1 MMNKIIDADESN
13 KALHLIAELKNHA
26 VITTGPETPHDFMDS
41 LLNGSRMVR
50 KERALTVKEEFE
62 NTITELRYEQQ
73 CLTTRLQEALDE
85 LGMISDY
92 HAREWERL

>member
-1 MMNKIIDADESN
+1 MMNKIIDAEEAN
-13 KALHLIAELKNHA
+13 KALQLIAELKKP
-26 VITTGPETPHDFMDS
+26 VITPDRETPHDFMDP

-50 KERALTVKEEFE
+50 KERPRTTKEEFE

-85 LGMISDY
+85 LGMIGDF

>member
-1 MMNKIIDADESN
+1 MINKIIDSDEAN
-13 KALHLIAELKNHA
+13 KALQLVAKLKRHPAILND
-26 VITTGPETPHDFMDS
+26 PETPHDFMDP

-50 KERALTVKEEFE
+50 KERPRTTKEEFE

-85 LGMISDY
+85 LGMIGDF